1 MQYKYTDIDQQPVPV
16 RSKLHTI
23 INGVN
28 LDTKIKGF
36 QTLKVSGRELVGRD
50 IESRNYKSMRAGKR
64 TQTSRNYRQ
73 KLATNVLISSTL
85 TSRPLEIIY
94 KLEADTPERFREA
107 FEYLNY
113 YINQEEVPII
123 FTDDPEFYYTG
134 TLTQVETPE
143 PGSNHIVSSFQ
154 FECMDAFKYAT
165 IPQTWEFE
173 HSGKFM
179 QMSLY
184 PVILEKIEIK
194 ALTNATTIIITNK
207 NTGQFIRVDGSLNSG
222 DHFTIDFTN
231 AEIRLF
237 NGQDITSSLYLL
249 SDFEDFSVEYGETL
263 ETNINA
269 AVKMTYRQRRL

>member
-1 MQYKYTDIDQQPVPV
+1 MQYKYTDIDKQPVPV

-64 TQTSRNYRQ
+64 TQTSRNYKQ

-85 TSRPLEIIY
+85 TSRPLDVFY

-113 YINQEEVPII
+113 YISQEEVPII

-173 HSGKFM
+173 QTGKFM

-194 ALTNATTIIITNK
+194 VNEVSSRTSITNK
-207 NTGQFIRVDGSLNSG
+207 ETGQFIRLDRSLASG
-222 DHFTIDFTN
+222 QSFTIDFVN
-231 AEIRLF
+231 AEIRLGD
-237 NGQDITSSLYLL
+237 GQDATTDLFLL
-249 SDFEDFSVEYGETL
+249 SDFEDFSVEYGEEL
-263 ETNINA
+263 VTNIDSE
-269 AVKMTYRQRRL
+269 VTVTYRQRRL